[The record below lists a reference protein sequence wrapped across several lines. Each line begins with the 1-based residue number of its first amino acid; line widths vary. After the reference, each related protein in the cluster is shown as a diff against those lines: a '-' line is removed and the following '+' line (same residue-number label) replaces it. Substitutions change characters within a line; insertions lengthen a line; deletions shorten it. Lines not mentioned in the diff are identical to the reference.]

1 MSGFEGFQLLM
12 TDRAG
17 ERDQDPRREE
27 KARGCDHP
35 EDHQLVLTVPRRPSP
50 RFPQRDLLTEMEGE
64 HHTLLGRTRFAVSL
78 PVPA

>member
-1 MSGFEGFQLLM
+1 MPGFWGFQFLM
-12 TDRAG
+12 TDRVG

-35 EDHQLVLTVPRRPSP
+35 EDHQLVLIVPRQPNP
-50 RFPQRDLLTEMEGE
+50 RFPQRALLSEMEGE
-64 HHTLLGRTRFAVSL
+64 HHTLLGRTRFVVSL